1 MQHTGALPCREAG
14 FRAMI
19 HVAVSEPLLSRGG
32 GSGATGHVAALEPT
46 LSGWLD
52 PVLWG
57 TWHRAGAH
65 PAPCLDLKLICRG
78 TRSAGYRQND
88 LRP

>member
-32 GSGATGHVAALEPT
+32 GIRSHWTCGSPRAHLEWVAGSSAMGHVAPRGCSPRS
-46 LSGWLD
+46 LS
-52 PVLWG
+52 
-57 TWHRAGAH
+57 
-65 PAPCLDLKLICRG
+65 
-78 TRSAGYRQND
+78 
-88 LRP
+88 